1 MFISMAYR
9 PINLKIPG
17 MCTVVQQMG
26 VILEK
31 LPVVVPQCLSMANL
45 QLALA
50 TASVVVV

>member
-17 MCTVVQQMG
+17 MCTVVQLMDA
-26 VILEK
+26 ILEK
-31 LPVVVPQCLSMANL
+31 LPVVVPQCLSMADQ

-50 TASVVVV
+50 TASAVVV